1 MHSRPRARDRAA
13 DSLFISERSVMN
25 HTRNVFLNL
34 GVVNRTAAALL
45 ARLHGLAGTD

>member
-13 DSLFISERSVMN
+13 DSLFITERSLMD

-45 ARLHGLAGTD
+45 ERSHGLAGTD

>member
-13 DSLFISERSVMN
+13 DSLFISERSLMN

-45 ARLHGLAGTD
+45 ERSHGLAGAD